1 MRGLLT
7 TVALTAGLL
16 VVPTTAR
23 AADQCVDGATFNVT
37 AEPLTY
43 RSAQV
48 VIGVGA
54 ACSDEAVT
62 VQRAD
67 GTNTQVVP
75 LPSILTGPFPTTG
88 DFYAPVENGAGTW
101 LITHVHHGS
110 ITYKLPT
117 PSRFVVKRGVRVQV
131 PSTVLT
137 LPGQA
142 VAVSGRADYYTS
154 TGGQLPLANR
164 VVEVSGRPLGGTGR
178 ETVLTRTRTDSSGLF
193 RFNLRLTYE
202 TSLSVRVWTG
212 STIIANGYAP
222 SQLRFRPRP
231 TWLTGTAA
239 PTTATV
245 VRPGTKNVVVRALD
259 GDVQHRRH
267 RSVPRP
273 EGAGADQA
281 GVGPDR
287 PLRHRRHCDH
297 HRQRLLLRE
306 LDRLGRCRC
315 PSRLRL
321 AVQGDRLVVPLG
333 PVAGRPV
340 TDCEGAT

>member
-23 AADQCVDGATFNVT
+23 AADQCVDGATFNVK

-245 VRPGTKNVVVRALD
+245 VRPGTKMSSYGHLTVMYSTGGTGPFRGQKVLVQTRPASDPTGPYSTVATATTTGSGYYYANWTASVDADVRVGFVSPYKAIASSYRWVRSL
-259 GDVQHRRH
+259 DVQ
-267 RSVPRP
+267 
-273 EGAGADQA
+273 
-281 GVGPDR
+281 
-287 PLRHRRHCDH
+287 
-297 HRQRLLLRE
+297 
-306 LDRLGRCRC
+306 
-315 PSRLRL
+315 
-321 AVQGDRLVVPLG
+321 
-333 PVAGRPV
+333 
-340 TDCEGAT
+340 